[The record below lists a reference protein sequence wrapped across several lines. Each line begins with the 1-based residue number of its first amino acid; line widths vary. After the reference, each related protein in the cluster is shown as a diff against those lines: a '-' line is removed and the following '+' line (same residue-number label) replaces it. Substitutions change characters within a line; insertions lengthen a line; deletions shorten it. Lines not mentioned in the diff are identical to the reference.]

1 MDGCLEALRQAETGI
16 SWEVVAVMND
26 ASPESRA
33 VLAQLQDADLRILA
47 VWPGENVQFALG
59 CNLGFAT
66 SRCERVMFLKNDRMV
81 PAGWLEVWLVP
92 MEDAALAAVQS
103 RLLKLDGTVQS
114 LGGFRAGQALGY
126 PLYVLCL
133 TRFISRA
140 AH

>member
-59 CNLGFAT
+59 CN
-66 SRCERVMFLKNDRMV
+66 S
-81 PAGWLEVWLVP
+81 LVFGAVRRSP
-92 MEDAALAAVQS
+92 SSGYTLAM
-103 RLLKLDGTVQS
+103 RQS
-114 LGGFRAGQALGY
+114 LMRRCT
-126 PLYVLCL
+126 VLW
-133 TRFISRA
+133 
-140 AH
+140 